1 MIGNKL
7 QDFYKNMSPVE
18 LVRELGHVFSTV
30 LAERG
35 HNIDDSSPLMNG
47 LAAYEMLSLKGLD
60 ENLDN
65 AVDSVMRIIY
75 EGVIE
80 HIETSAIRSKDD
92 D

>member
-1 MIGNKL
+1 MIGNQL

-18 LVRELGHVFSTV
+18 LVRELGHVFATV

-35 HNIDDSSPLMNG
+35 DKVDERSPLMNG
-47 LAAYEMLSLKGLD
+47 IVAYEMLSLKGLD
-60 ENLDN
+60 ESLDK

-80 HIETSAIRSKDD
+80 QMEVLKKENKQ
-92 D
+92 